1 MEIREALEAAVE
13 EHNTPD
19 PAPAQEP
26 AQSAPAAA
34 PATTADVAAASVP
47 DEKPADKPAVKE
59 KAPILSQESPDKP
72 AVKEEAEK
80 PVPETAEQ
88 RAQHRIDRA
97 PASWKK
103 EAKGDWATIPLH
115 IRQEVYK
122 REMEVERVLKDTA
135 PIRQQMET
143 INQTVAPYMARIQ
156 ALGATPVQAIDSL
169 LKADHILATAP
180 RQQKAEYLAK
190 LISDYDVD
198 VSDLDA
204 AIVQM
209 MKDKT
214 QQQPQQP
221 QGFDPNYVNQLVK
234 QQLEQA
240 LAPIYQER
248 NAKQQAEQ
256 QQFQHTI
263 ESMMLD
269 PKYPYFE
276 DVRNDMADL
285 IEIRAKRGI
294 ALSLED
300 AYDMAVRS
308 NPDVYGQLSQQQS
321 VAQANQQHLQ
331 AQRAKTAA
339 SSVTGAPAGGGSQS
353 YSGDGSL
360 RSQIEA
366 AFNNSRI

>member
-1 MEIREALEAAVE
+1 
-13 EHNTPD
+13 
-19 PAPAQEP
+19 
-26 AQSAPAAA
+26 
-34 PATTADVAAASVP
+34 
-47 DEKPADKPAVKE
+47 
-59 KAPILSQESPDKP
+59 
-72 AVKEEAEK
+72 
-80 PVPETAEQ
+80 
-88 RAQHRIDRA
+88 
-97 PASWKK
+97 
-103 EAKGDWATIPLH
+103 
-115 IRQEVYK
+115 
-122 REMEVERVLKDTA
+122 
-135 PIRQQMET
+135 MET

-204 AIVQM
+204 AIVSM
-209 MKDKT
+209 MKGKT
-214 QQQPQQP
+214 QQPSQTQA
-221 QGFDPNYVNQLVK
+221 FDPNYVNQLVK

-248 NAKQQAEQ
+248 DAKKQAEQ

-263 ESMMLD
+263 ESMSLD

-285 IEIRAKRGI
+285 IELRAKRGV

-308 NPDVYGQLSQQQS
+308 NPDTYGQLSQQQS
-321 VAQANQQHLQ
+321 AAQANQQHLQ
-331 AQRAKTAA
+331 AQRAKIAA

-353 YSGDGSL
+353 YNGDGSL